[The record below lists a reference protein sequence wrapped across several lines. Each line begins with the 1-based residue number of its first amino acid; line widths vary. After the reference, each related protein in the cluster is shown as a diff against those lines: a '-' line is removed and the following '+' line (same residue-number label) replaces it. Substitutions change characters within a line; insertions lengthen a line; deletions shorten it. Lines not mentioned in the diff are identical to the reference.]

1 VCTGWN
7 GTGSVPA
14 SGTNAS
20 TNISITEPSSVTW
33 DWETQYHVYVN
44 TDPAGLNPQPSVS
57 SVGPWYDEGAVLTC
71 TAQNVSGKVFGHWT
85 AGGSSYEVGLN
96 PINITVYGP
105 LTATAHYLPA
115 PTWWNN
121 LLAPQNMP
129 IVVALF
135 VVLIGSMIGGAWFGV
150 RRKRINKAR
159 PEARP
164 EAPVVVPKI
173 VLPGRIPTGSEDL
186 DNLLHGGI
194 PQGYSV
200 ALTSPSCDERGSLIK
215 RFLEA
220 GAKKGDVT
228 FLVTIDPG
236 ELTSLAEEQPN
247 FYLFV
252 CNPQADAIIKSA
264 SNVFKLKGVENLTD
278 ISIAL
283 TSAIR
288 RLDPSLT
295 GSRRICIGLVSDV
308 LLQHQTVQT
317 RRWLAG
323 LIPELRS
330 AGFTTLAVLDPEMHA
345 PQETRAILDLF
356 EGEINISEIDTGKGP
371 LKFIKVKKMASQKYS
386 EQESILKKESVETQN
401 TEKKQ

>member
-1 VCTGWN
+1 
-7 GTGSVPA
+7 
-14 SGTNAS
+14 
-20 TNISITEPSSVTW
+20 
-33 DWETQYHVYVN
+33 VN
-44 TDPAGLNPQPSVS
+44 TDPAGLNPQPNVS
-57 SVGPWYDEGAVLTC
+57 SSGPWYNEGTVLTC
-71 TAQNVSGKVFGHWT
+71 TAQNVSGKVFDCWT
-85 AGGSSYEVGLN
+85 ARGSSYEPGLN

-105 LTATAHYLPA
+105 LTVTAHYLPA
-115 PTWWNN
+115 LAWWNN

-129 IVVALF
+129 IVLALF
-135 VVLIGSMIGGAWFGV
+135 IVIIGSSIGGAWIGV
-150 RRKRINKAR
+150 RRSRIKKT
-159 PEARP
+159 RP
-164 EAPVVVPKI
+164 EAPIVVPKI

-215 RFLEA
+215 RFLEV

-236 ELTSLAEEQPN
+236 ELASMAEEQSN

-252 CNPQADAIIKSA
+252 CNPQADAIVKST
-264 SNVFKLKGVENLTD
+264 SNIFKLKGVENLTE

-288 RLDPSLT
+288 NLDPLLK
-295 GSRRICIGLVSDV
+295 GSRRICIGIVSDI

-323 LIPELRS
+323 LIPQLRS
-330 AGFTTLAVLDPEMHA
+330 AGFTTLAVLDPAMHA

-356 EGEINISEIDTGKGP
+356 EGEININEIDTGKGP
-371 LKFIKVKKMASQKYS
+371 LRFIKVKKMTSQKYS
-386 EQESILKKESVETQN
+386 EQESILKKESLEPQN
-401 TEKKQ
+401 TEKGGEPEKEPNSQNTE